1 MGISLDEVSSR
12 EIVNL
17 LNNGTQR
24 YVPYFDTY
32 ASMVTDAILNLYSDR
47 IALYL
52 SDRLSEL

>member
-17 LNNGTQR
+17 LNNGNQK
-24 YVPYFDTY
+24 YIPYFDTY
-32 ASMVTDAILNLYSDR
+32 VSVVSDAMLNLYSDR